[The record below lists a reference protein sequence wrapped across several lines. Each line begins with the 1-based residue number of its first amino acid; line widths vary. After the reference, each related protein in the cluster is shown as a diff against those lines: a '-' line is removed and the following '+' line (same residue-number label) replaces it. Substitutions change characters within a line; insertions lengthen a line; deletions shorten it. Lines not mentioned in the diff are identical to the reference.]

1 MRSNNGQIALIAL
14 LVLAVATTIGL
25 ALISRGTTNVA
36 TTRNAEEST
45 RAFSAAEA
53 GIEDALVSGA
63 AGGSILDAVTGIKYT
78 TTVAT
83 VSAAANTPFTFPS
96 KTMKGETETLWLVPH
111 NTDGSLV
118 LTPTYTA
125 NSINVC
131 WSGNTPVPA
140 MVVTLLYKE
149 SSDGSYAVAKGAVD
163 PDTARA
169 AVNNFSAPT
178 TSTGGCGDGTT
189 KYKQTVTFSSLSASI
204 NPAADTLIMLRLR
217 PVYVD
222 TQIAVV
228 PLQALPDQ
236 FNRIES
242 VGETGSGTTRKIVVI
257 RQFDA
262 PSSIFDAAVYSQG
275 SFVQQ

>member
-1 MRSNNGQIALIAL
+1 MRSNSGQVALISL
-14 LVLAVATTIGL
+14 LVLAVATTVGL
-25 ALISRGTTNVA
+25 AVISRGTTNVA

-53 GIEDALVSGA
+53 GIEEALLSGA
-63 AGGSILDAVTGIKYT
+63 AGSSILDAVTGVKYS

-96 KTMKGETETLWLVPH
+96 RTMKGETETLWLVAH
-111 NTDGSLV
+111 NTDGTV
-118 LTPTYTA
+118 VETPTYTS
-125 NSINVC
+125 NSVDVC
-131 WSGNTPVPA
+131 WSGGTPVPA
-140 MVVTLLYKE
+140 MVATVLYKE
-149 SSDGSYAVAKGAVD
+149 SSDGSYAVAKGAID
-163 PDTARA
+163 PDTARS

-178 TSTGGCGDGTT
+178 ASTGGCGDGTT
-189 KYKQTVTFSSLSASI
+189 VYKQTVTFSSLDALI
-204 NPAADTLIMLRLR
+204 NPAVDTLIMLRLR
-217 PVYVD
+217 PVYAD

-228 PLQALPDQ
+228 PSMALPDQ

-257 RQFDA
+257 RKFDS